1 MDWTLWVIGLVVAIL
16 ATLASKVV
24 WRYSWLWSIIIGCGS
39 GVIAAVLY
47 YIELISIALWVMS
60 SL

>member
-16 ATLASKVV
+16 ATLASKIT
-24 WRYSWLWSIIIGCGS
+24 WKYSWLWSIIIGYGS

-47 YIELISIALWVMS
+47 YVVLISVALWVMS
-60 SL
+60 SF